1 MKILHT
7 ADWHLGKKL
16 GDFPR
21 LEEQKQVLDEL
32 CQIADDQSVD
42 VVLIA
47 GDLFDIPL
55 PSNDANQLF
64 LKTLQRLSKNGS
76 RPVVAIAGNHD
87 SAQYIANF
95 SVWGSELGIFL
106 LGYPND
112 KLPKL
117 KLENGVEILRSEEG
131 FLELMMPNWQT
142 PLRLLLTPYANEL
155 RLKTHFSLDNQ
166 EQELREFLQDL
177 WKKQA
182 DSYLDENGINILMG
196 HLFVMEKGGVQE
208 KESDDEKSILVG
220 SAQPIYT
227 ENFPAS
233 IQYVALGHLHRYHST
248 QTEPF
253 PVVYSGSLLAYSFS
267 EAYQKKYV
275 VILDAEAKQSIEYQ
289 KIELTGC
296 KELKRKTFSKTQEA
310 ITWLNEDQASEK
322 PCLLEL
328 TIETDDFLSAADAQL
343 LYAAHKG
350 IVGTIIPRIKGKRN
364 ETESEIDYSKNINE
378 LFTDFFTKQN
388 EGQQP
393 NEEIMNLFEEIKN
406 EKMGNGNL
414 GNRK

>member
-32 CQIADDQSVD
+32 CQIADSQNVD

-76 RPVVAIAGNHD
+76 RPVIAIAGNHD

-112 KLPKL
+112 KLPKI
-117 KLENGVEILRSEEG
+117 KLENGLEILRSEEG
-131 FLELMMPNWQT
+131 FLELMMPSWEC

-155 RLKTHFSLDNQ
+155 RLKTYFSLDNQ
-166 EQELREFLQDL
+166 EQELRDFLQNL
-177 WKKQA
+177 WQQQA
-182 DSYLDENGINILMG
+182 ESYLDKDGINILMG
-196 HLFVMEKGGVQE
+196 HLFVMKKGEPQP
-208 KESDDEKSILVG
+208 KESEDEKSILVG

-227 ENFPAS
+227 ENFPKTV
-233 IQYVALGHLHRYHST
+233 QYVALGHLHRYHST
-248 QTEPF
+248 QKEPF

-267 EAYQKKYV
+267 EAFQKKYV
-275 VILDAEAKQSIEYQ
+275 VLLDAKPAKEDEVIKYE

-296 KELKRKTFSKTQEA
+296 KELKRKTFSEVDKA
-310 ITWLNEDQASEK
+310 IEWLNEDQASTK
-322 PCLLEL
+322 PSLVEL
-328 TIETDDFLSAADAQL
+328 TIETDNFLSAADAQL

-350 IVGTIIPRIKGKRN
+350 IVGTIIPKVKGKN
-364 ETESEIDYSKNINE
+364 TNSETQMDYSRNIGD
-378 LFTDFFTKQN
+378 LFVDFFKKQN
-388 EGQQP
+388 NGQEP
-393 NEEIMNLFEEIKN
+393 NQEIMQLFEEVRNGEIK
-406 EKMGNGNL
+406 E
-414 GNRK
+414 

>member
-32 CQIADDQSVD
+32 CQIADAQNVD

-55 PSNDANQLF
+55 SSNDANQLF

-117 KLENGVEILRSEEG
+117 KLENGLEILRSEEG
-131 FLELMMPNWQT
+131 FLELMMPSWQC

-155 RLKTHFSLDNQ
+155 RLKTYFNLNNQ

-182 DSYLDENGINILMG
+182 ESYLDENGVNILMG
-196 HLFVMEKGGVQE
+196 HLFVMKKGEPQP
-208 KESDDEKSILVG
+208 KESDDEKSILIG
-220 SAQPIYT
+220 SVQPIYT
-227 ENFPAS
+227 EDFPKG

-248 QTEPF
+248 QREPF
-253 PVVYSGSLLAYSFS
+253 PIVYSGSLLAYSFS
-267 EAYQKKYV
+267 EAFQKKYV
-275 VILDAEAKQSIEYQ
+275 VILDAEAKEPIKYK

-296 KELKRKTFSKTQEA
+296 KELKRKTFSKTEEA
-310 ITWLNEDQASEK
+310 IQWLNEDQTSER

-328 TIETDDFLSAADAQL
+328 TIETDNFLSAAEAQL

-350 IVGTIIPRIKGKRN
+350 IVGTIIPRLKGRKN
-364 ETESEIDYSKNINE
+364 GSESEMDYSKNIKE
-378 LFTDFFTKQN
+378 LFTDFFEKQN
-388 EGQQP
+388 NGQQP
-393 NEEIMNLFEEIKN
+393 NEEIMQLFEEVRNKQV
-406 EKMGNGNL
+406 GN
-414 GNRK
+414 KE

>member
-16 GDFPR
+16 GEFSR
-21 LEEQKQVLDEL
+21 LEEQKEVLDEL
-32 CQIADDQSVD
+32 CQIADAQNVD

-55 PSNDANQLF
+55 PSNEANQLF

-112 KLPKL
+112 KLPKI
-117 KLENGVEILRSEEG
+117 KLENGLEILRSEEG
-131 FLELMMPNWQT
+131 FLELMMPSWEC

-155 RLKTHFSLDNQ
+155 RLKTYFSLDNQ

-177 WKKQA
+177 WQKQA
-182 DSYLDENGINILMG
+182 ESYLDENGINILMG
-196 HLFVMEKGGVQE
+196 HLFVMKKGETQP

-227 ENFPAS
+227 ENFPKTV
-233 IQYVALGHLHRYHST
+233 QYVALGHLHRYHST
-248 QTEPF
+248 QKEPF

-267 EAYQKKYV
+267 EAFQKKYV
-275 VILDAEAKQSIEYQ
+275 VLLDAKAKEPINYE

-296 KELKRKTFSKTQEA
+296 KE
-310 ITWLNEDQASEK
+310 
-322 PCLLEL
+322 
-328 TIETDDFLSAADAQL
+328 
-343 LYAAHKG
+343 
-350 IVGTIIPRIKGKRN
+350 
-364 ETESEIDYSKNINE
+364 
-378 LFTDFFTKQN
+378 
-388 EGQQP
+388 
-393 NEEIMNLFEEIKN
+393 
-406 EKMGNGNL
+406 
-414 GNRK
+414 

>member
-21 LEEQKQVLDEL
+21 LDEQKEVLNEL
-32 CQIADDQSVD
+32 CQLADAQEVD

-55 PSNDANQLF
+55 PSNEANQLF

-112 KLPKL
+112 KLPKI
-117 KLENGVEILRSEEG
+117 KLENGLEILRSEEG
-131 FLELMMPNWQT
+131 FLELMMPLWEC

-155 RLKTHFSLDNQ
+155 RLKTYFSLDNQ

-177 WKKQA
+177 WQKQA
-182 DSYLDENGINILMG
+182 ESYLDENGINILMG
-196 HLFVMEKGGVQE
+196 HLFVMKKGEPQP

-227 ENFPAS
+227 ENFPKMV
-233 IQYVALGHLHRYHST
+233 QYVALGHLHRYHSV
-248 QTEPF
+248 EKNPF

-267 EAYQKKYV
+267 EAFQKKYV
-275 VILDAEAKQSIEYQ
+275 VLLDAKPAKEKEPIKYE
-289 KIELTGC
+289 KIELTCC
-296 KELKRKTFSKTQEA
+296 KELKRKTFSEINEA
-310 ITWLNEDQASEK
+310 INWLNEDQDSTK

-328 TIETDDFLSAADAQL
+328 TIETNNFLSAADAQL

-350 IVGTIIPRIKGKRN
+350 IVGTIIPRIKGKNN
-364 ETESEIDYSKNINE
+364 ESDSEMDYSKNIGD
-378 LFTDFFTKQN
+378 LFVDFFKKQN
-388 EGQQP
+388 NGQMP
-393 NEEIMNLFEEIKN
+393 NEEIMQLFEEVRN
-406 EKMGNGNL
+406 AEVGE
-414 GNRK
+414 

>member
-21 LEEQKQVLDEL
+21 LEEQKEVLDEL
-32 CQIADDQSVD
+32 CQIADTQNVD
-42 VVLIA
+42 VILIA

-55 PSNDANQLF
+55 PSNEANQLF

-112 KLPKL
+112 KLPKV
-117 KLENGVEILRSEEG
+117 KLDNGLEILRSEEG
-131 FLELMMPNWQT
+131 FLELMMPSWEC

-155 RLKTHFSLDNQ
+155 RLKTYFSLDNQ
-166 EQELREFLQDL
+166 EQELRDFLQDL
-177 WKKQA
+177 WQKQA
-182 DSYLDENGINILMG
+182 ESYLDDNGINILMG
-196 HLFVMEKGGVQE
+196 HLFVMKKGEKQP

-227 ENFPAS
+227 ENFPKTV
-233 IQYVALGHLHRYHST
+233 QYVALGHLHRYHST
-248 QTEPF
+248 QKEPF
-253 PVVYSGSLLAYSFS
+253 PIVYSGSLLAYSFS
-267 EAYQKKYV
+267 EAFQKKYV
-275 VILDAEAKQSIEYQ
+275 VILDAKAKEPIKYE
-289 KIELTGC
+289 KIELTDC
-296 KELKRKTFSKTQEA
+296 KELKRKTFSEVEKA
-310 ITWLNEDQASEK
+310 IEWLNEDQASTK
-322 PCLLEL
+322 PSLVEL

-350 IVGTIIPRIKGKRN
+350 ILGTIIPRIKGKN
-364 ETESEIDYSKNINE
+364 NDTDTEMDYSRNISG
-378 LFTDFFTKQN
+378 LFVDFFKKQN
-388 EGQQP
+388 NGQEP
-393 NEEIMNLFEEIKN
+393 NQEIMQLFEEVRN
-406 EKMGNGNL
+406 EESK
-414 GNRK
+414 

>member
-16 GDFPR
+16 GDFSR
-21 LEEQKQVLDEL
+21 LDEQKEVLNEL
-32 CQIADDQSVD
+32 CQLADAQEVD

-55 PSNDANQLF
+55 PSNEANQLF

-112 KLPKL
+112 KLPKI
-117 KLENGVEILRSEEG
+117 KLENGLEILRSEEG
-131 FLELMMPNWQT
+131 FLELMMPSWEC

-155 RLKTHFSLDNQ
+155 RLKTYFSLDNQ

-177 WKKQA
+177 WQKQA
-182 DSYLDENGINILMG
+182 ESYLDENGINILMG
-196 HLFVMEKGGVQE
+196 HLFVMKKGEPQP

-227 ENFPAS
+227 ENFPKTV
-233 IQYVALGHLHRYHST
+233 QYVALGHLHRYHST
-248 QTEPF
+248 QKEPF

-267 EAYQKKYV
+267 EAFQKKYV
-275 VILDAEAKQSIEYQ
+275 VLLDAKPANKKEPIKYE

-296 KELKRKTFSKTQEA
+296 KELKRKTFSEINEA
-310 ITWLNEDQASEK
+310 INWLNEDQKSSN
-322 PCLLEL
+322 PSLLEL
-328 TIETDDFLSAADAQL
+328 TIETDTFLSAADAQL

-350 IVGTIIPRIKGKRN
+350 IVGTIIPRIKGQNNKS
-364 ETESEIDYSKNINE
+364 ESEMDYSKNIND
-378 LFTDFFTKQN
+378 LFVDFFRKQN
-388 EGQQP
+388 NGQEP
-393 NEEIMNLFEEIKN
+393 NQEIMQLFEEVKN
-406 EKMGNGNL
+406 RQE
-414 GNRK
+414 

>member
-32 CQIADDQSVD
+32 CQIADAQNVD

-55 PSNDANQLF
+55 PSNEANQLF

-112 KLPKL
+112 KLPKI
-117 KLENGVEILRSEEG
+117 KLENGLEILRSEEG
-131 FLELMMPNWQT
+131 FLELMMLSWEC

-155 RLKTHFSLDNQ
+155 RLKTYFSLDNQ
-166 EQELREFLQDL
+166 EQELRDFLQDL
-177 WKKQA
+177 WQKQA
-182 DSYLDENGINILMG
+182 ESYLDENGINILMG
-196 HLFVMEKGGVQE
+196 HLFVMKKGETQP

-227 ENFPAS
+227 ENFPKTV
-233 IQYVALGHLHRYHST
+233 QYVALGHLHRYHST
-248 QTEPF
+248 QREPF

-267 EAYQKKYV
+267 EAFQKKHV
-275 VILDAEAKQSIEYQ
+275 VLLDAKPANKKEPVKYE

-296 KELKRKTFSKTQEA
+296 KELKRKTFSEVNEA
-310 ITWLNEDQASEK
+310 INWLNEDQNSPK
-322 PCLLEL
+322 PSLIEL
-328 TIETDDFLSAADAQL
+328 TIETDNFLSAADAQL
-343 LYAAHKG
+343 LYAAHRG
-350 IVGTIIPRIKGKRN
+350 IIGTIIPRIKGKN
-364 ETESEIDYSKNINE
+364 NESESEMDYSRNIGD
-378 LFTDFFTKQN
+378 LFVDFFKKQN
-388 EGQQP
+388 NGQEP
-393 NEEIMNLFEEIKN
+393 NEEIMQLFEEVR
-406 EKMGNGNL
+406 NGESEE
-414 GNRK
+414 